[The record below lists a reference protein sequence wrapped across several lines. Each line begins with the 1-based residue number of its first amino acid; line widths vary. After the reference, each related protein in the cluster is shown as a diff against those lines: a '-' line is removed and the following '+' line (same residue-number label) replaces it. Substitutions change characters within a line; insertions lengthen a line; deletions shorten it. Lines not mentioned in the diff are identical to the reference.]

1 VGGEGARSEAVS
13 YVSLL
18 VTLKGWIMGM
28 GWTAGGGQRETAHLD
43 GRTLRVDAL
52 CIEKRG

>member
-1 VGGEGARSEAVS
+1 MGGEGARSEAVS